1 MTVVDSGFCFEM
13 HTTPALSY
21 TCFGTALNVVEAII
35 CLLMFGYSMVKMQ
48 KNHRRALAGYTKNTV
63 VQSLVL
69 LHPFIFYIQINIDV
83 HMNMMVALAMWC
95 LTWGVYNLFDFSDD
109 ASLNEEDKLKHRR
122 LFGWSIGLIYG
133 FTSSLEAAV
142 LFLLCS
148 PSIGKNA
155 FRNSSIG
162 AL

>member
-1 MTVVDSGFCFEM
+1 
-13 HTTPALSY
+13 
-21 TCFGTALNVVEAII
+21 
-35 CLLMFGYSMVKMQ
+35 
-48 KNHRRALAGYTKNTV
+48 
-63 VQSLVL
+63 
-69 LHPFIFYIQINIDV
+69 
-83 HMNMMVALAMWC
+83 MNMMVALAMWC
-95 LTWGVYNLFDFSDD
+95 LIWGIFNLFDFADD
-109 ASLNEEDKLKHRR
+109 ASLNQIEQRKHRR
-122 LFGWSIGLIYG
+122 LFGWSSGLIYG